1 MGAKIIIG
9 YARHLSS
16 SRCTSAKACAAI
28 AACVDLAQGAVN
40 ASGQRLLSLPK
51 GNAAMGQA
59 PMLQRTGDGPMTA
72 TAYVRLYVQREG
84 DVPGTYTAN
93 LPITLRYG
101 VVNGGFANCNAL
113 GSNAA
118 GPAAFGSG
126 STAAIPTPARK
137 R

>member
-1 MGAKIIIG
+1 
-9 YARHLSS
+9 
-16 SRCTSAKACAAI
+16 
-28 AACVDLAQGAVN
+28 
-40 ASGQRLLSLPK
+40 
-51 GNAAMGQA
+51 MGQA

-126 STAAIPTPARK
+126 STAAIPTLPANVK
-137 R
+137 RSAGLRRQRWQLSPWFR